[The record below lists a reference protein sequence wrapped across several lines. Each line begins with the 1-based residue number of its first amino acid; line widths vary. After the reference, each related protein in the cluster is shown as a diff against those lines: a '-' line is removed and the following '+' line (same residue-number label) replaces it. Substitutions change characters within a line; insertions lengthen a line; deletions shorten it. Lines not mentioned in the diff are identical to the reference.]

1 LVATEYHL
9 FRTVTEVAE
18 KQERNGRASKNRREA
33 AHVFS
38 LSRETISK
46 MRPFSVPP
54 GCVHSN
60 QNQAGFTPNLS
71 AKQIVRD
78 GEKHRNLAVVNGG
91 ASRSNWVSIS
101 PSRRAALISQLK
113 NSCRIP

>member
-1 LVATEYHL
+1 M
-9 FRTVTEVAE
+9 EVAE

-46 MRPFSVPP
+46 MCPFSAPL
-54 GCVHSN
+54 GSVHSN
-60 QNQAGFTPNLS
+60 QNQAGFRPNLS

-78 GEKHRNLAVVNGG
+78 GENHRNPDALMVKTR
-91 ASRSNWVSIS
+91 RSEWAQIS
-101 PSRRAALISQLK
+101 PRMINLLMGKFASSRK
-113 NSCRIP
+113 

>member
-9 FRTVTEVAE
+9 FRTVTEGAE

-46 MRPFSVPP
+46 MCPFSAPP
-54 GCVHSN
+54 GCMHSN

-71 AKQIVRD
+71 AQQIVRD
-78 GEKHRNLAVVNGG
+78 GEKHRNSVELTDEE
-91 ASRSNWVSIS
+91 SRADCAYFS
-101 PSRRAALISQLK
+101 PCRAA
-113 NSCRIP
+113 R

>member
-46 MRPFSVPP
+46 MCPFSAPP
-54 GCVHSN
+54 GCMHSN

-71 AKQIVRD
+71 AQQIVRD
-78 GEKHRNLAVVNGG
+78 GEKHRNAVVPM
-91 ASRSNWVSIS
+91 AE
-101 PSRRAALISQLK
+101 A
-113 NSCRIP
+113 